1 MTAIEQR
8 ADSVLSLPT
17 PLARLYGVALQMG
30 IRVTDG
36 CPQLWDARDEE
47 NFSDAAAIVSFPD
60 IICVNPWLDGDDLRA
75 DVLAM
80 ALSVAAM
87 MVCDESAALPGD
99 VVAPGGFVIITRDRF
114 REPADP
120 AGRFATMMA
129 QRCGRDTASA
139 AFDCYLPVFAGD
151 RARLGSG
158 DRARRGSRAGCR

>member
-1 MTAIEQR
+1 MTAIKQC
-8 ADSVLSLPT
+8 ADGVLSLPT
-17 PLARLYGVALQMG
+17 PLARLYGVALQAG

-36 CPQLWDARDEE
+36 CPQLWDEQDEE

-60 IICVNPWLDGDDLRA
+60 TVCLNPGLDEDDLRA

-99 VVAPGGFVIITRDRF
+99 VLAPGGFVVITPDRI

-129 QRCGRDTASA
+129 QRCGRDTGSA
-139 AFDCYLPVFAGD
+139 AFDCYLPVFPGESVSLGPAAGP
-151 RARLGSG
+151 ARSW
-158 DRARRGSRAGCR
+158 

>member
-1 MTAIEQR
+1 MTAIKH
-8 ADSVLSLPT
+8 AGGVLGLPT
-17 PLARLYGVALQMG
+17 PLARLYGLALETGM
-30 IRVTDG
+30 RVTDG

-60 IICVNPWLDGDDLRA
+60 TICLNPGLDGDDLRA

-99 VVAPGGFVIITRDRF
+99 VVAPGGFVVITPDRV
-114 REPADP
+114 REPDNP
-120 AGRFATMMA
+120 AGRFATMVA

-139 AFDCYLPVFAGD
+139 AFDCYLPVFSGEPGLLGPAAGLPVSQ
-151 RARLGSG
+151 RWAP
-158 DRARRGSRAGCR
+158 

>member
-1 MTAIEQR
+1 MTAIKQF
-8 ADSVLSLPT
+8 ADGVLSLPT
-17 PLARLYGVALQMG
+17 PLARLYGVALQVG

-36 CPQLWDARDEE
+36 CPQLWDEQDAE

-60 IICVNPWLDGDDLRA
+60 TVCLNPGLDGDDLRA

-80 ALSVAAM
+80 ALSVAVM

-99 VVAPGGFVIITRDRF
+99 VLAPGGFVVITPDRI

-139 AFDCYLPVFAGD
+139 AFDCYLPVFPGESA
-151 RARLGSG
+151 S
-158 DRARRGSRAGCR
+158 